1 MCRTNASRWP
11 GQTYPELSPYDRL
24 IMDRHIRCV
33 GDPVALVAG
42 TDEKAIDRALKA
54 IKVKYEIL
62 PALLDFH
69 DAIGSDILVHPE
81 DNWKALDFI
90 GADNKTNRCA
100 SETTSDGDVEAV
112 LADCDIVID
121 HVYHTK
127 ANQQTM
133 METFRTGC
141 YMDTYGRL
149 NIVSS
154 TQIVYHVRRII
165 SHALGIPKSRIRVQK
180 PRIGGGFGAKQSAVC
195 EVYPAFV
202 TYKTGKPCKMIYSR
216 VESQI
221 ISSPATRWRCMSASA
236 R

>member
-1 MCRTNASRWP
+1 M
-11 GQTYPELSPYDRL
+11 
-24 IMDRHIRCV
+24 
-33 GDPVALVAG
+33 
-42 TDEKAIDRALKA
+42 
-54 IKVKYEIL
+54 
-62 PALLDFH
+62 
-69 DAIGSDILVHPE
+69 
-81 DNWKALDFI
+81 
-90 GADNKTNRCA
+90 
-100 SETTSDGDVEAV
+100 EAV

-221 ISSPATRWRCMSASA
+221 ISSPRHEMEVHVRLGAM
-236 R
+236 

>member
-1 MCRTNASRWP
+1 MSERRF
-11 GQTYPELSPYDRL
+11 SP
-24 IMDRHIRCV
+24 
-33 GDPVALVAG
+33 
-42 TDEKAIDRALKA
+42 TAISSSTM
-54 IKVKYEIL
+54 I
-62 PALLDFH
+62 
-69 DAIGSDILVHPE
+69 
-81 DNWKALDFI
+81 
-90 GADNKTNRCA
+90 
-100 SETTSDGDVEAV
+100 
-112 LADCDIVID
+112 
-121 HVYHTK
+121 YHTK

-202 TYKTGKPCKMIYSR
+202 TYKTGKPCKIDLQSCRESDHLFAPPRDGGACPPRRDEERTHPTRWISTPSR
-216 VESQI
+216 TPALTASTARQRLACPATSPSRCTRRTSKPGASAYDVVYTNVMSAGAYRGYGATQGIFAVES
-221 ISSPATRWRCMSASA
+221 AM
-236 R
+236 